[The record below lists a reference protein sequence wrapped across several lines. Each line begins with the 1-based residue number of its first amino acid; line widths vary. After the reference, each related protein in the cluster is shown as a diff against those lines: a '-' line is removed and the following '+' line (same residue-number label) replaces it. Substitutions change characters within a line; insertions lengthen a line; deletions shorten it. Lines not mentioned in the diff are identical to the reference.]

1 MSKPKILFGTN
12 NPHKLREIRE
22 ILGSEYNVLSLADV
36 GLDLDVEETEPTLEG
51 NAILKVE
58 AFAKAAKLACFADDT
73 GLEVDA
79 LDGAPGVISAR
90 YAGPD
95 CSPDDNIDKL
105 LGELAEQ
112 NNRAARFRTVVAY
125 HKDGQNLCFEGQVEG
140 AILQSRQGEG
150 GFGYDPVFQP
160 IGHTLS
166 FAEFT
171 PADKNA
177 ISHRGRAVRKF
188 ADYLLNLV

>member
-36 GLDLDVEETEPTLEG
+36 GLDLDVEETEPTLVG
-51 NAILKVE
+51 NAILKAE
-58 AFAKAAKLACFADDT
+58 AFSKASKLPCFADDT
-73 GLEVDA
+73 GLEVEA

-95 CSPDDNIDKL
+95 CNPDDNINKL
-105 LGELAEQ
+105 LGELADS
-112 NNRAARFRTVVAY
+112 NNRSARFRTVIAY
-125 HKDGQNLCFEGQVEG
+125 HKDGENLCFEGQVDG
-140 AILQSRQGEG
+140 NILHQRQGEG

-160 IGHTLS
+160 TGQSLS

-171 PADKNA
+171 PDDKNA